1 MTGGTF
7 LACLHLFQRPR
18 RPGAIGLTRL
28 CDIPVSAS
36 DIPVSASDIPVSASD
51 IPVSASDIPASA
63 SDIPVV
69 LVNARA
75 WA

>member
-7 LACLHLFQRPR
+7 LACLHLIQRAR

-28 CDIPVSAS
+28 CDIPVG
-36 DIPVSASDIPVSASD
+36 
-51 IPVSASDIPASA
+51 ASDIPASA

-69 LVNARA
+69 LVNAGHGRRFEVVQINA
-75 WA
+75 TYSQIC

>member
-51 IPVSASDIPASA
+51 IPASA

-75 WA
+75 WAQVRGRSN